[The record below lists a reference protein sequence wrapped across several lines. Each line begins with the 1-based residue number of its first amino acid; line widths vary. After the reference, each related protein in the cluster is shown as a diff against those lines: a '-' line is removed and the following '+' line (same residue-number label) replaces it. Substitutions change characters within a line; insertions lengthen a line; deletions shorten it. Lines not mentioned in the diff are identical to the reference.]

1 MEQKVAENLFQ
12 QNIGPDYESVEMVEN
27 GDLVNTYIFEH
38 DPNYVLQFPR
48 FDSRG
53 FDLGLSIYEN
63 LESSEIPVPEVID
76 RRYGEDSYA
85 VLEYLQGDDLNNIED
100 PKDHLFYQAGQVLAD
115 IHQEYEFDGYGYIS
129 RQSLELPSPSR
140 DWRMF
145 FKPVQD
151 LGLMI

>member
-63 LESSEIPVPEVID
+63 LESSEIPRP
-76 RRYGEDSYA
+76 RSNR
-85 VLEYLQGDDLNNIED
+85 
-100 PKDHLFYQAGQVLAD
+100 
-115 IHQEYEFDGYGYIS
+115 
-129 RQSLELPSPSR
+129 
-140 DWRMF
+140 
-145 FKPVQD
+145 
-151 LGLMI
+151 